1 MPKIE
6 ILIIIIIV
14 FDVCVYKFS
23 KGNNIYKYAMSEKP
37 VNDQCYRMLDRYIIT
52 IITSKINY
60 KCLKWFVKQH

>member
-37 VNDQCYRMLDRYIIT
+37 VNDQCYRMLDRYSIT
-52 IITSKINY
+52 ILY
-60 KCLKWFVKQH
+60 K